1 VRVVVIVVVV
11 IVIVIVIV
19 VVVVVIVVIVVIVV
33 AVVVMALVAMALVT
47 MVVVVVGIV
56 GIGVASRRGDV
67 AGLFPGVLQGFVLAP
82 DLQRVDWPGAATLLG
97 ERRGS
102 SRPEAGDGKHG
113 EAGQQQRT

>member
-19 VVVVVIVVIVVIVV
+19 VVVVVIVVIVIVIG
-33 AVVVMALVAMALVT
+33 VAMALVT